1 MITAMQQLL
10 LNEAARLR
18 IRLTVVDG
26 QLVFDFSNL
35 SLFTLARMLTELDV
49 SVAMRTEIEKWWIS
63 KTRA

>member
-10 LNEAARLR
+10 LNEATRLR
-18 IRLTVVDG
+18 IRLTVVEG

-35 SLFTLARMLTELDV
+35 SLFTLARMLTELEV